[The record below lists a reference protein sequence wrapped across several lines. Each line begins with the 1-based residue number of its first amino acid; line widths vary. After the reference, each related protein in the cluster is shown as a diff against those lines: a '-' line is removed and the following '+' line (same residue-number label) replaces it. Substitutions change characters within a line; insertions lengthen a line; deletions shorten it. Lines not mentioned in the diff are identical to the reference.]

1 MRISRP
7 GAQRMPTTTR
17 SPKKAANL
25 SIDVELLGKAKALG
39 INLSATLEQALAE
52 QIAARQR
59 TQWLSD
65 NRAAID
71 AYNRHVAQHGTF
83 SDGLR
88 TF

>member
-1 MRISRP
+1 
-7 GAQRMPTTTR
+7 MPTTAQA
-17 SPKKAANL
+17 PKKAANL
-25 SIDVELLGKAKALG
+25 SINAELLGKAKELG

-59 TQWLSD
+59 AQWMAD
-65 NRAAID
+65 NRPAID
-71 AYNRHVAQHGTF
+71 AYNQHVEQHGTF